1 MPPVLARGALA
12 FAAVLLVGL
21 LGREVAAPA
30 IAQIRGAPGVPVFQA
45 QAGSPPP
52 VGPPPVAI
60 AATPLTDEVI
70 DLDRLGI
77 AGVAGAAPPP
87 APATGAIGTSNAY
100 LTMSP

>member
-1 MPPVLARGALA
+1 MPHLIARGALA
-12 FAAVLLVGL
+12 FTAFLLVVL

-30 IAQIRGAPGVPVFQA
+30 TAQIQGAPGVPVFQA

-52 VGPPPVAI
+52 FGPPPVAI

-70 DLDRLGI
+70 DLGRLGI
-77 AGVAGAAPPP
+77 AGATGAAPPP

-100 LTMSP
+100 LSLSP